1 MQCIYEI
8 RIIHNE
14 MNPHFLARFPFCEE
28 ATRFVRKKGIDLG
41 ELLTGIA
48 YEGARER
55 GRKRVIDALEEGE
68 IKDHPLT
75 EEFEYLQEIL
85 SYPIARMIVSC
96 VADSFLTRRY
106 ALAEAVTMNR
116 RLKGEDLETVVG
128 MAERLKVEASVSD
141 GSLSIHFTDYLKN
154 TSRIRSRDWKLVN
167 TEVFSGYVFL
177 TKSRFCRVLQQALQD
192 RIEEELPLPV
202 SDMVLERLN
211 EDSSRIKEMVETRR
225 ERYKAEDL
233 GKVSIIRFPPCMK
246 KLVAIAQAGENVP
259 HSGRFALTTFLHHI
273 GLSAEEI
280 LNLFASS
287 PDFDASKTRYQ
298 IEHITGE
305 TSGTEYTPPE
315 CATMKSYGVCFEP
328 DALCEHENV
337 NHPLTYY
344 KIKGAKRKKGKG
356 STEQE

>member
-1 MQCIYEI
+1 MRE
-8 RIIHNE
+8 R
-14 MNPHFLARFPFCEE
+14 
-28 ATRFVRKKGIDLG
+28 GIDLE

-68 IKDHPLT
+68 IRDYPMT

-85 SYPIARMIVSC
+85 SYPVARMIVSC
-96 VADSFLTRRY
+96 VADPFLTRRY

-116 RLKGEDLETVVG
+116 RLNGEELEGVVN
-128 MAERLKVEASVSD
+128 MAGRLNVEASVSD
-141 GSLSIHFTDYLKN
+141 RTLGIHFTDYLKN

-167 TEVFSGYVFL
+167 TEIFSGYVFL

-192 RIEEELPLPV
+192 RIEEELPLQV
-202 SDMVLERLN
+202 SDVVLEHLE
-211 EDSSRIKEMVETRR
+211 EDSSEIKNMVETRR
-225 ERYKAEDL
+225 ERYRAEDL

-273 GLSAEEI
+273 GLSGEEI
-280 LNLFASS
+280 LNLFATS

-344 KIKGAKRKKGKG
+344 KIKGPKRKESKRD
-356 STEQE
+356 SDAEEE